1 MCTYTCG
8 SDLPG
13 STSHCI
19 DKNRN
24 LLAISEKTDVVVEI
38 GRGGPPNAQNTQINR
53 SGVCAYVN
61 ICPMEG
67 KLAVGKA
74 GALWGSRSYYA
85 ILASC
90 I

>member
-1 MCTYTCG
+1 MCTYTCR

-24 LLAISEKTDVVVEI
+24 PLAISEKTDIVVEI
-38 GRGGPPNAQNTQINR
+38 GRGGPPNVQNTQINR
-53 SGVCAYVN
+53 SGVCGYVN
-61 ICPMEG
+61 VCPMEG

-74 GALWGSRSYYA
+74 GALWVSRSYYV